1 MTEWLERPNPT
12 LRQGDVVLAPSA
24 TLLVPDDGESAA
36 GVPSAPTRLG
46 GRVRVPAWRSSPT
59 TPDAVVE
66 AWWTPVLVLSHDCHL
81 EKDFNERVRQ
91 LMADG
96 VAEDEAVTEASA
108 DPSLDPFAVVA
119 PLQPYADFPEHR
131 HASLRSGD
139 RIGYFPLD
147 LLPGDGGDYVV
158 DLGRVATV
166 SVMLLP
172 QRLKVA
178 SLAPA
183 PLGELRYKLAETYA
197 AAS

>member
-1 MTEWLERPNPT
+1 
-12 LRQGDVVLAPSA
+12 
-24 TLLVPDDGESAA
+24 
-36 GVPSAPTRLG
+36 
-46 GRVRVPAWRSSPT
+46 PAWRSSPT